1 VEKSEIRIRVPRHI
15 KDKVRELAAAS
26 WRDETAQLCYM
37 IERWDDALFVAH
49 KPAPKPKTPAT
60 PADPEEV
67 VDEILDD
74 LCLGLDGDN

>member
-1 VEKSEIRIRVPRHI
+1 MEKSEIRIRVPRHI

-49 KPAPKPKTPAT
+49 KPAPKPKTPA
-60 PADPEEV
+60 DPEGV
-67 VDEILDD
+67 VDEILDG
-74 LCLGLDGDN
+74 LCLGLGGDN